1 MLKVIFISS
10 FLFLA
15 FISCNKGDITQP
27 YNYERD
33 TPEWLKEKIDSISVI
48 QFYHGA
54 KVYRYIWNRNYVYH
68 IMIPI
73 SSCMYC
79 EVYDYY
85 GNKIEFTDDKMFSD
99 FLNNKTGK
107 VLVWEWP
114 SSGGNL

>member
-1 MLKVIFISS
+1 MLKIIFFSM

-15 FISCNKGDITQP
+15 FISCNKSDITQP

-54 KVYRYIWNRNYVYH
+54 KVYRYTWNGNYVYH

-73 SSCMYC
+73 SSCAYC
-79 EVYDYY
+79 ELYDYY
-85 GNKIEFTDDKMFSD
+85 GNKTEFTNDEFSD
-99 FLNNKTGK
+99 FLNTKTGEI
-107 VLVWEWP
+107 LIWEWP
-114 SSGGNL
+114 TPNRTL

>member
-1 MLKVIFISS
+1 MLKIIFLST

-27 YNYERD
+27 YNYGRD
-33 TPEWLKEKIDSISVI
+33 TPEWLKEKIDSMSVN
-48 QFYHGA
+48 QLYYGS
-54 KVYRYIWNRNYVYH
+54 KVYRYTWDRKYVYH

-85 GNKIEFTDDKMFSD
+85 GNKIEFTENEFSD
-99 FLNNKTGK
+99 FLNNKTGETFI
-107 VLVWEWP
+107 WEWP
-114 SSGGNL
+114 LNPGHL